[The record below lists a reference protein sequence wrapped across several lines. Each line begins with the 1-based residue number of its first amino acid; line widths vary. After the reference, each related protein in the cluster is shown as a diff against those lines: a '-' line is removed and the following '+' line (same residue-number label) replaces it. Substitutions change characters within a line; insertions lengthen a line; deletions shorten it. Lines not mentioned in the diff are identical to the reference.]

1 MVGVVRRLWV
11 MGRLFLNFLVVL
23 FYYNK
28 FIILYLKVD
37 LGFTEFEVYIIGGF
51 FFKKKNRKLLI

>member
-37 LGFTEFEVYIIGGF
+37 LGFTEFEVCIIGGF